1 MPELVSEA
9 AEVFKGWRT
18 ELKEMERTD
27 GEARAVAE
35 EAAVKLA
42 KKSKKKGKSKK
53 KYWVAI

>member
-27 GEARAVAE
+27 AEARAVAE

-53 KYWVAI
+53 K